1 MGIWEWDFDKYCE
14 VCKKV
19 TDWKGWNAND
29 DEGDHLDCME
39 CECP

>member
-1 MGIWEWDFDKYCE
+1 MGIWEWDFDQYCK

-19 TDWKGWNAND
+19 TDWKGYNFND
-29 DEGDHLDCME
+29 DDGDQYACLE